1 MPPPTQRALAF
12 ESITFDEFFD
22 VAINQ
27 GLLSEASFDAMT
39 DALARGSTTEAAL
52 QAEWTSRVSTAV
64 KDAGNAAFKAK
75 DYARA
80 AEAYLLAIRCDP
92 ENRSACS
99 NLALM
104 HLKLGEP
111 DQAVLAAN
119 TALLLSS
126 HDDPDVVYRK
136 ARYRR
141 GLAFEALGKLDYAL
155 VDLEDSRGAGNNN
168 NNVADDLKRVKAK
181 LLAERAAQRRAQG
194 DAAAAES
201 SGSGEHAKR
210 GKVEKTPTE
219 GGADAACGDEEDEE
233 DLISEVIDINDRRL
247 RRQQGDAVVGTLP
260 RIDVGPLAELSRE
273 EQKAQMCGLGEF
285 LITHYYGLGELLTTH
300 YYAPGAASS
309 PMRWTL
315 PSAARFGRRC
325 GWAGLCA

>member
-12 ESITFDEFFD
+12 ESITFDELFD
-22 VAINQ
+22 AAIKQ
-27 GLLSEASFDAMT
+27 GLLSEASFDTMT

-52 QAEWTSRVSTAV
+52 QDEWASRVSTAV
-64 KDAGNAAFKAK
+64 KDAGNTAFKAK

-210 GKVEKTPTE
+210 GNVEKAP
-219 GGADAACGDEEDEE
+219 
-233 DLISEVIDINDRRL
+233 
-247 RRQQGDAVVGTLP
+247 
-260 RIDVGPLAELSRE
+260 AER
-273 EQKAQMCGLGEF
+273 G
-285 LITHYYGLGELLTTH
+285 
-300 YYAPGAASS
+300 
-309 PMRWTL
+309 
-315 PSAARFGRRC
+315 
-325 GWAGLCA
+325 